1 MGRVNATAKASCVLA
16 VIVSIILG
24 CTEDSSGD
32 AISLTSGSA
41 IELYPIV
48 NQQGTV
54 SFHASG
60 NWTAICVADWLT
72 FSPKKGEAGDNT
84 ITLTTTSTNRT
95 KVTRSAQLN
104 ITSGTSRKSVTV
116 VQSGKFAVFSNDE
129 YVIGPEGGTLALE
142 VTSNLEEGDA
152 LRVAYNQVGWISWP
166 DQARLTRSEWT
177 RTLPQLIIQPNTS
190 TERRTTS
197 FALMMDTSDGQRI
210 ALDTCYIHQEGYV
223 DDYASTDYS
232 ADGTVTL
239 MQQASQGS
247 GIPVVMMGDGFAD
260 RDIADGTYMQVM
272 EKTLDNLF
280 SEEPVKSLRS
290 YFNVYAVT
298 AVSRNS
304 GVGNHYST
312 VFSTLPLATASTID
326 YDEDKVDEYLAKVKG
341 LDVENTLVIIILN
354 GHTHNGVTYWF
365 QNDDYTAQQ
374 FAVSLCPVIDSLQS
388 ETFRQVLTHE
398 AIGHGLAKL
407 ADEYGYESN
416 GPAPANE
423 INSLNWLHRIGWL
436 SNVDSNSETSVVGW
450 SPFIGDSRFDNE
462 AIGVYEG
469 GFTYVSGIYRPTEES
484 MMRSNQSPFNAP
496 SRKAIYD
503 RVMLLGEGRS
513 TSTLDEFAAFDAEHK
528 PQQWDYST
536 PSTRS
541 HLPLH
546 RRLAPPVVRRR

>member
-290 YFNVYAVT
+290 YFDVYAVT

-398 AIGHGLAKL
+398 AVGHGLAKL

-436 SNVDSNSETSVVGW
+436 SNVDSNSEASAVGW

>member
-290 YFNVYAVT
+290 YFDVYAVT

-388 ETFRQVLTHE
+388 ETFRQVLIHE
-398 AIGHGLAKL
+398 AVGHGLAKL

-436 SNVDSNSETSVVGW
+436 SNVDSNSEASAVGW